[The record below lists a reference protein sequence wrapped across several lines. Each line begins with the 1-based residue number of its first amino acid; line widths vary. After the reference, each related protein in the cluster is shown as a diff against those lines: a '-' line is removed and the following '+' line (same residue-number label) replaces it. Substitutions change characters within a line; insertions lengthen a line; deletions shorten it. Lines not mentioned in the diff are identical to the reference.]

1 MKDAPNSDCLDL
13 RGLKCPLPAM
23 LTRKALERLAPG
35 TALTV
40 LTSDPMAVVDIPH
53 MCYREGHTLLGMT
66 PRGDHHEFQLSAG
79 VAEEAEAPNPQA
91 GA

>member
-1 MKDAPNSDCLDL
+1 L

-23 LTRKALERLAPG
+23 LARKALDRLAPG

-53 MCYREGHTLLGMT
+53 MCHREGHTFQGMT
-66 PRGDHHEFQLSAG
+66 PRGDHHEFTLIAG
-79 VAEEAEAPNPQA
+79 VVAEEEAPNPPA
-91 GA
+91 EA